1 MPEVTKGK
9 KSTILRKEK
18 EEEEAEG
25 EAEAEAEA
33 EAEEDLPTT
42 SFKTKANMYKI

>member
-1 MPEVTKGK
+1 VPEVTKGK

-18 EEEEAEG
+18 EEEEAE
-25 EAEAEAEA
+25 AEGEAEA

>member
-1 MPEVTKGK
+1 VPEVTKGK

-33 EAEEDLPTT
+33 EEDLPTT

>member
-33 EAEEDLPTT
+33 EEDLPTT